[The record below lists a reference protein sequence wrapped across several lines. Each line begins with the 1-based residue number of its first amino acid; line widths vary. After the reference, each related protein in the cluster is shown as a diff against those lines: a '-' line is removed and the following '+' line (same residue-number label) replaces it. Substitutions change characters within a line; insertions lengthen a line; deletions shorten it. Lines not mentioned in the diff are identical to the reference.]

1 VYGFEL
7 VDMSVPLDV
16 WDLESEKG
24 KPYLW
29 AERLARR
36 LQSKT
41 VELRA
46 NLLACVT
53 RHWMRDDDWL
63 NLYGWWPEQ
72 RKPPVVVYSCAGI
85 EGLAAEGPDT
95 DRAIAN
101 VMVSALA
108 GFFGEMGTHERG
120 PKNCPLFTNTDRD
133 VKYMSGPQKFDA
145 ACRKKVGG
153 KMRKELP
160 ALEALLEVFR

>member
-1 VYGFEL
+1 
-7 VDMSVPLDV
+7 V

-29 AERLARR
+29 ANKLAHR

-53 RHWMRDDDWL
+53 RHWMRDDEWL
-63 NLYGWWPEQ
+63 NLFSWWPRN
-72 RKPPVVVYSCAGI
+72 RKPPVVIFSGAGI
-85 EGLAAEGPDT
+85 DDLEAEGPNT

-101 VMVSALA
+101 AMVSALV
-108 GFFGEMGTHERG
+108 GFFAEMGPHERG
-120 PKNCPLFTNTDRD
+120 PRSCPMFANGDRE
-133 VKYMSGPQKFDA
+133 VRYMVAEQTFDKTCRA
-145 ACRKKVGG
+145 AVAK
-153 KMRKELP
+153 KMRKEMP
-160 ALEALLEVFR
+160 ALEALLKTFR